1 MRISERVDNA
11 VRAMADLAVG
21 EGHPTKAEAIAQRH
35 DISLKYLLDILR
47 DLKRGELV
55 RSKRGPDGGFSLSRP
70 ADQITLADIFRAID
84 GPLADVHDESLPRAA
99 LRRTGDRAAAG
110 LDGDP
115 RQPAAGA
122 RDGDHRRSR
131 RGATPAGR
139 GRPRC
144 RIPTRHGVP
153 TPMTDPSTT
162 IASATIDA
170 AVRAVQRA
178 SSLTASAQGRLLAGD
193 TLTKGDDSP
202 VTVADFAAQAV
213 VCATLHD
220 EMPDLRLV
228 GEEDATD
235 LTGPDQAPMLDGV
248 ADLVAQ
254 AMARNVASRRG
265 ARLDLARLR
274 ADDR

>member
-11 VRAMADLAVG
+11 VRTMADLAVADG
-21 EGHPTKAEAIAQRH
+21 RPTKAEAIAQRH

-55 RSKRGPDGGFSLSRP
+55 RSKTAGRTVVSACSRP

-84 GPLADVHDESLPRAA
+84 GPLADVHDESLRE
-99 LRRTGDRAAAG
+99 LRYAEPATAPAG
-110 LDGDP
+110 GVDGDP

-131 RGATPAGR
+131 RRATPAGR

-144 RIPTRHGVP
+144 RIPTRHGVA
-153 TPMTDPSTT
+153 TPMTVPSTT
-162 IASATIDA
+162 VASATIDA

-178 SSLTASAQGRLLAGD
+178 SLLTTSAQGRLVAGD
-193 TLTKGDDSP
+193 TLTKGDGSP

-213 VCATLHD
+213 VCAG
-220 EMPDLRLV
+220 PPRADLS
-228 GEEDATD
+228 GGATGGGEDAT
-235 LTGPDQAPMLDGV
+235 
-248 ADLVAQ
+248 
-254 AMARNVASRRG
+254 
-265 ARLDLARLR
+265 
-274 ADDR
+274 